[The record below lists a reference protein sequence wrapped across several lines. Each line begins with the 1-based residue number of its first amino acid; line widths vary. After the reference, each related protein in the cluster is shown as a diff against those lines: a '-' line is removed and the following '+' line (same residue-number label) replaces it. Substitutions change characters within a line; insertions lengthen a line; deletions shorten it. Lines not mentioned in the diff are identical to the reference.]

1 MRVLITDGNERAALA
16 VARSLVAAGH
26 DVYAAASERFSLAGA
41 ARGVGSLRIEADPL
55 AQPLRFARAVGRA
68 ASRCNI
74 DVVLPVTDG
83 SVEATL
89 LHQAQFPRRVVLP
102 LPDLTAYRTASD
114 KAAVLAYARSAGLD
128 VPATRV
134 LSSPNDPDLPGP
146 DFFPAVLKSHRSVVP
161 LAWANSARRRLGVA
175 FVQHSDACRHAL
187 QRFPPEAFPVL
198 VQKWVRGPGEGLF
211 LLRWDGQIV
220 AAFAHR
226 RLREKPPEGGV
237 SVYRESIEPPPELVA
252 AGARLLDA
260 LDWRGVAMIECKR
273 DLDTGRHV
281 LMEVNG
287 RFWGSL
293 QLAIDAGVD
302 FPALLLACA
311 AGAVPA
317 APSGYRAGV
326 RGRWFWGEMD
336 HVYLRRGSRLS
347 ALAEVMRFRP
357 GRDHE
362 DVWRWH
368 DPGPFMVESL
378 RRVGLLR

>member
-1 MRVLITDGNERAALA
+1 MRVLITDGNERSALA

-26 DVYAAASERFSLAGA
+26 GVYAAAPERFSLAGA
-41 ARGVGSLRIEADPL
+41 ARGVRSLRIEADPL

-68 ASRCNI
+68 ASRYDI
-74 DVVLPVTDG
+74 DVVLPVTDA

-89 LHQAQFPRRVVLP
+89 LHEAQLPRRVVLP
-102 LPDLTAYRTASD
+102 LPDLSAYRAASD
-114 KAAVLAYARSAGLD
+114 KAAVLAYASAAGFD
-128 VPATRV
+128 VPDTRV
-134 LSSPNDPDLPGP
+134 LASPGDELPEP
-146 DFFPAVLKSHRSVVP
+146 EFFPAVLKAHRSVVP
-161 LAWANSARRRLGVA
+161 LAWANSARRRLSVA
-175 FVQHSDACRHAL
+175 FVQHSDACSHTL
-187 QRFPPEAFPVL
+187 ERFPPEAFPVL
-198 VQKWVRGPGEGLF
+198 VQRLVRGPGEGLF

-237 SVYRESIEPPPELVA
+237 SVYRESIEPPPELMA
-252 AGARLLDA
+252 AGARLLES

-302 FPALLLACA
+302 FPALLLDCA

-317 APSGYRAGV
+317 APRGYRAGV
-326 RGRWFWGEMD
+326 RGRWFWGDVD
-336 HVYLRRGSRLS
+336 HVYLRRGSRFS
-347 ALAEVMRFRP
+347 ALAEVLQFRP

-378 RRVGLLR
+378 KRFGLLR